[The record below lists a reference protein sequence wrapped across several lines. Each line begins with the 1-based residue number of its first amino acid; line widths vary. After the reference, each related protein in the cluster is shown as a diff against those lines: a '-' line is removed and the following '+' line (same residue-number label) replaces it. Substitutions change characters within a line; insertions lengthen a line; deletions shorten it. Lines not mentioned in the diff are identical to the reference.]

1 MNNEPIFIGTGPQRL
16 KETRLVGQHFEERG
30 IPITQFEVGGKPL
43 QQQGLYF
50 SMNYRLF

>member
-1 MNNEPIFIGTGPQRL
+1 LFSAGLGLQWQMGDNFNARL
-16 KETRLVGQHFEERG
+16 DWGVPL
-30 IPITQFEVGGKPL
+30 TQFEVGGRPL